1 MGKYASVK
9 QERWAN
15 TPEGKK
21 ALGAKEVAKRNEAS
35 KGKKLPMRAKK
46 K

>member
-1 MGKYASVK
+1 MPFKSKA
-9 QERWAN
+9 QQRWGN
-15 TPEGKK
+15 SKSGIK
-21 ALGAKEVAKRNEAS
+21 ALGGKARVAEWNRAT